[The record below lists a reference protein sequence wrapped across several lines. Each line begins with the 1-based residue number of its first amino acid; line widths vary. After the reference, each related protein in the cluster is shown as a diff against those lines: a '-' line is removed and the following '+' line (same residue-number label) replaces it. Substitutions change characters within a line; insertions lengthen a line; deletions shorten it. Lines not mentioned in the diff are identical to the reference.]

1 MTNVTFK
8 GCRGWSVE
16 HICVSQGMS
25 FAYFPSVSDEEAI
38 SVIHR

>member
-1 MTNVTFK
+1 MSLLK
-8 GCRGWSVE
+8 GVIICRVQHSY
-16 HICVSQGMS
+16 VSQGMS

>member
-1 MTNVTFK
+1 MRCVK
-8 GCRGWSVE
+8 HDV
-16 HICVSQGMS
+16 VSQGMS

>member
-1 MTNVTFK
+1 MTNCSTHRFVW
-8 GCRGWSVE
+8 GVISMV
-16 HICVSQGMS
+16 IPQGMS